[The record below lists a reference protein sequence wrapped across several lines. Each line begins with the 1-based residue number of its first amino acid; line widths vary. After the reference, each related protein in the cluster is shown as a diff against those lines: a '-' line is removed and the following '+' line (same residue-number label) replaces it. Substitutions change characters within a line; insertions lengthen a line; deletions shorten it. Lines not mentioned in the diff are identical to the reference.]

1 MPQKS
6 AVAAEL
12 PAAPQSSTHETKEAL
27 VAVLGHGGGPP
38 PPSVPQPPVSNARMG
53 MLMLIGAETMFFAGL
68 IGAYV
73 VFRFG
78 SPVWPSGHLYLPVGI
93 TWLNT
98 VFLLCSCYTMLR
110 AMRCI
115 KAGQQQPFVQWLA
128 MTALLGSIFL
138 GVQGSEWVSL
148 VHDGLTIST
157 GMYGATFYTLI
168 GCHGLHVL
176 VAVLW
181 LCIVLFQARHRRFSQ
196 QHYIGVEICSM
207 YWYYVGAVWVVLFPL
222 VYLN

>member
-1 MPQKS
+1 MPRGS
-6 AVAAEL
+6 IVIAEL
-12 PAAPQSSTHETKEAL
+12 PAARPSSPHATKEAL
-27 VAVLGHGGGPP
+27 VAVPGYGGGQPP
-38 PPSVPQPPVSNARMG
+38 PGIPPVSNACMG

-93 TWLNT
+93 TWVNT
-98 VFLLCSCYTMLR
+98 VFLLFSCYTMLR
-110 AMRCI
+110 AMRCL
-115 KAGQQQPFVQWLA
+115 KAGRQQSFVRWLA
-128 MTALLGSIFL
+128 VTALLGSIFL
-138 GVQGSEWVSL
+138 GVQGSEWLNL

-181 LCIVLFQARHRRFSQ
+181 LCIVLFQARHGRFSQ
-196 QHYIGVEICSM
+196 QNHIGVEICSM

>member
-1 MPQKS
+1 MPRGS
-6 AVAAEL
+6 IVIAEL
-12 PAAPQSSTHETKEAL
+12 PAARPSSPHATKEAL
-27 VAVLGHGGGPP
+27 VAVPGYGGGQPP
-38 PPSVPQPPVSNARMG
+38 PGIPPVSNARMG

-93 TWLNT
+93 TWVNT
-98 VFLLCSCYTMLR
+98 VFLLFSCYTMLR
-110 AMRCI
+110 AMRGL
-115 KAGQQQPFVQWLA
+115 KAGRQQSFVRWLA
-128 MTALLGSIFL
+128 VTALLGSIFL
-138 GVQGSEWVSL
+138 GVQGSEWLNL

-181 LCIVLFQARHRRFSQ
+181 LCIVLFQARHGRFSQ
-196 QHYIGVEICSM
+196 QNHIGVEICSM

>member
-1 MPQKS
+1 
-6 AVAAEL
+6 
-12 PAAPQSSTHETKEAL
+12 
-27 VAVLGHGGGPP
+27 
-38 PPSVPQPPVSNARMG
+38 MG

-78 SPVWPSGHLYLPVGI
+78 SRVWPSGHLYLPVGI
-93 TWLNT
+93 TWVNT
-98 VFLLCSCYTMLR
+98 VFLLFSCYTMLR
-110 AMRCI
+110 AMRCL
-115 KAGQQQPFVQWLA
+115 KAGRQQSFVRWLA
-128 MTALLGSIFL
+128 VTALLGSIFL
-138 GVQGSEWVSL
+138 GVQGSEWLNL

-181 LCIVLFQARHRRFSQ
+181 LCIVLFQARHGRFSQ
-196 QHYIGVEICSM
+196 QNHIGVEICSM

>member
-1 MPQKS
+1 MPRGS
-6 AVAAEL
+6 ALAAGL
-12 PAAPQSSTHETKEAL
+12 PASQPSTHETTEAL
-27 VAVLGHGGGPP
+27 VAVPGYGGGPP
-38 PPSVPQPPVSNARMG
+38 PPSIPRPPVSNARMG

-93 TWLNT
+93 TWVNT
-98 VFLLCSCYTMLR
+98 AFLLFSCYTMWR

-115 KAGQQQPFVQWLA
+115 QADQQQPFVRWLA
-128 MTALLGSIFL
+128 LTALLGSIFL
-138 GVQGSEWVSL
+138 GVQGFEWVQL

-176 VAVLW
+176 AAVLW
-181 LCIVLFQARHRRFSQ
+181 LGIVLLQARRGKFSQ
-196 QHYIGVEICSM
+196 QHHIGVEICSM

>member
-1 MPQKS
+1 
-6 AVAAEL
+6 
-12 PAAPQSSTHETKEAL
+12 
-27 VAVLGHGGGPP
+27 
-38 PPSVPQPPVSNARMG
+38 MG

-93 TWLNT
+93 TWVNT
-98 VFLLCSCYTMLR
+98 AFLLFSCYTMWR
-110 AMRCI
+110 AIRCI
-115 KAGQQQPFVQWLA
+115 QADQQQPFVRWLA
-128 MTALLGSIFL
+128 VTALLGSIFL
-138 GVQGSEWVSL
+138 GVQGFEWVRL
-148 VHDGLTIST
+148 VHDGLTISA

-176 VAVLW
+176 AAVLW
-181 LCIVLFQARHRRFSQ
+181 LGIVLWQARRGKFSP
-196 QHYIGVEICSM
+196 QHLIGVEICGM